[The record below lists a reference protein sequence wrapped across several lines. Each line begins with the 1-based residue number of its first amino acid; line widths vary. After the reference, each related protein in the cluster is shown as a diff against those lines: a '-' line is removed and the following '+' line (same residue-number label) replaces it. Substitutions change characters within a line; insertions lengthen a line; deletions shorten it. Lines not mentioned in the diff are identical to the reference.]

1 MTADDEEGDRMGE
14 RANQLK
20 NVQAMSQSFLQMV
33 IQIYLFV
40 MLALM
45 GGATMIAGVDAA
57 TFFSRICESDKHTP
71 FSDKT
76 LPITLLS
83 ICHRYFNGDHN
94 SGVNSQFGR
103 VGLDEPLLR
112 LEESGRRRRNLDQ
125 L

>member
-1 MTADDEEGDRMGE
+1 MTADDEEGDRMVE

-57 TFFSRICESDKHTP
+57 TFFSRICECEMW
-71 FSDKT
+71 
-76 LPITLLS
+76 LS
-83 ICHRYFNGDHN
+83 L
-94 SGVNSQFGR
+94 GR
-103 VGLDEPLLR
+103 LKATACK
-112 LEESGRRRRNLDQ
+112 
-125 L
+125 